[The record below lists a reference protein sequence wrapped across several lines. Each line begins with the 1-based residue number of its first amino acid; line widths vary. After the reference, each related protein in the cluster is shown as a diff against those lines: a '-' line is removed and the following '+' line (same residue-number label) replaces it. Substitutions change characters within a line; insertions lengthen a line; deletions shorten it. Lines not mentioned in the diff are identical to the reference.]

1 MDDQYFSAIRE
12 LDKPW
17 PLARFTAMGLRAL
30 RRTAANDQA
39 VPAEPMVGS
48 SSLKAVAALM
58 EVDDDA

>member
-1 MDDQYFSAIRE
+1 
-12 LDKPW
+12 
-17 PLARFTAMGLRAL
+17 MGLRAL